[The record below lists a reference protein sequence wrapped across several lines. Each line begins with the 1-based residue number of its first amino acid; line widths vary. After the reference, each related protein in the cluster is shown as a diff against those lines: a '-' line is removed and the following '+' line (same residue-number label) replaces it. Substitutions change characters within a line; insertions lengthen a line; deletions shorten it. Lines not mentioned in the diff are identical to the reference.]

1 MPKENHY
8 AVVVG
13 VDQYPRFLNGKKNLN
28 CPMDDARAVRDWL
41 LRPDGGDLPVAG
53 HPDESPN
60 LTLITREVPNGR
72 PPPCPLVDEILKA
85 IRVTAATLHNKYSL
99 LDDQSKA
106 EIWASSRLYLFFSG
120 HGIDA
125 AGSDAVL
132 LGANAEEGLFFH
144 LSVQGIVD
152 RFKVAK
158 TFRELVVWT
167 DCCRTASGIQI
178 APALIDLTPYE
189 YKGPDDVRVFFAR
202 ASRTQQA
209 AYEPPAAKLAEG
221 RNSFFTRALLEGLNG
236 QVVGAAQGIRPRNLR
251 PFLEIRVPELSRQY
265 YRGVEQAPDISPD
278 DDMEFVAGQAPTEFS
293 VRLRIRA
300 GSPFAAPNTVRV
312 FSGVE
317 NPGGPT
323 EYFPKATSAGLFE
336 FSLPN
341 GLYVVTR
348 DLTDPAAPERTFFVR
363 GAMIEEEI

>member
-41 LRPDGGDLPVAG
+41 LRPDGGNLPVG
-53 HPDESPN
+53 PQPNQSPN

-72 PPPCPLVDEILKA
+72 QPPCPVVDEILKA
-85 IRVTAATLHNKYSL
+85 IRETAAAFHNRYSL

-106 EIWASSRLYLFFSG
+106 EMWGSSRLYLYLSG
-120 HGIDA
+120 HGIDV

-152 RFKVAK
+152 RFKLAK

-178 APALIDLTPYE
+178 APALIDLTPYQYE
-189 YKGPDDVRVFFAR
+189 GVGNVQIFFAR
-202 ASRTQQA
+202 ASMTQQP
-209 AYEPPAAKLAEG
+209 AYEPPADKLSQG
-221 RNSFFTRALLEGLNG
+221 RNSFFTRALLEGLG
-236 QVVGAAQGIRPRNLR
+236 GGVVGAAQGIRPQNLK
-251 PFLEIRVPELSRQY
+251 PFLKSRVPALSRQY
-265 YRGVEQAPDISPD
+265 YGVEQSPDITPD
-278 DDMEFVAGQAPTEFS
+278 DDMEFVAGKPPTEFP
-293 VRLRIRA
+293 VRLKIGT
-300 GSPFAAPNTVRV
+300 GSPFTDPNSVRV
-312 FSGVE
+312 FSGIE
-317 NPGGPT
+317 DPAGPT
-323 EYFPKATSAGLFE
+323 EYFPTATTPGVFE

-348 DLTDPAAPERTFFVR
+348 DLTDQNTPAKTFYVR
-363 GAMIEEEI
+363 GAAIEQEI